1 MLLSIVMMIKNEEK
15 YLSKTL
21 NALEPLMNNINS
33 ELIILDTGSTDKS
46 IEIAKRYTD
55 NIYFAKWN
63 NNFADMRN
71 LSISY
76 ASGEWILILDADEE
90 LVSYEKIFDFFNS
103 SLCKSYNCASIELKN
118 IICEDNNTFDK
129 ASVPRLFKNEEGFRY
144 EGAIHEQ
151 PIYRKPLYNNVAS
164 FNHYGYM
171 FSDEEIRQKKL
182 KRNEAI
188 LISEINEKPENP
200 YLYYQL
206 GRNYI
211 NLGEKEEALSYMEK
225 SYDMYK
231 NRGVDYIPVKSDIA
245 ELYLQLGQY
254 EKCKKICL
262 NYIKKDD
269 KNIDIYYYLAVS
281 QEYLRSYEESLRN
294 YKRYIFLMENYELSS
309 QANNVYC
316 MAETVSFKETVEIKI
331 IELYYKLEM
340 YEQVVYETKNYQI
353 NKLKKVYSIV
363 FFSLY
368 KLNREEEILKIYNN
382 ILHSDIEKNYF
393 TLSIEE
399 VILAVKKTDRARIYE
414 ILSKTDGNYA
424 VLSQV
429 RLGKVHTCNKYNEIL
444 LEEQEEFYGDLIYYG
459 LKQGNSLLDM
469 LSGISN
475 ISINN
480 YLHYLITKRRD
491 CILDLY
497 NYLMDLPN
505 TLMVNK
511 LRTYALLSKY
521 LLLKGGLKGEKY
533 KNLFLMYIKYSYDY
547 IKQVY
552 NESFTDEELLKV
564 VSKEEDI
571 FIISIN
577 ITQKLKNDNKLE
589 YIKKMRI
596 LLKNNP
602 NYKQGIEILIDM
614 LKRDLDESDELKKLK
629 VDYKKL
635 IENSINTGNIQ
646 EAKNMIEEYEGI
658 YEEDVEILNMKSII
672 EMINNNFCVAEKLL
686 RKSVLLDPNN
696 YNTNFN
702 IAYLKESTG
711 QLEDAI
717 KFYKNVLMNCK
728 DEGTILEIN
737 NRINSICKK

>member
-1 MLLSIVMMIKNEEK
+1 MLLSIVMMMKNEEEHLDRT
-15 YLSKTL
+15 LS
-21 NALEPLMNNINS
+21 ALKPLINDINS

-46 IEIAKRYTD
+46 VEIAKRYTD
-55 NIYFAKWN
+55 NLYFAKWN
-63 NNFADMRN
+63 DNFADMRN

-76 ASGEWILILDADEE
+76 SSGDWILIIDADEE
-90 LVSYEKIFDFFNS
+90 LISYERMIEFFNS
-103 SLCKSYNCASIELKN
+103 NLYKNYNCASIELKN
-118 IICEDNNTFDK
+118 IMCEDGDTYDK
-129 ASVPRLFKNEEGFRY
+129 ASVPRLFRNEDSFRY

-151 PIYRKPLYNNVAS
+151 PIYRNPLYNNIAS

-171 FSDEEIRQKKL
+171 FSDEEIKQKKL

-188 LISEINEKPENP
+188 LMSEINKSPEDP
-200 YLYYQL
+200 YIYYQL
-206 GRNYI
+206 GRNYTA
-211 NLGEKEEALSYMEK
+211 LGEKEEALSYIEK
-225 SYDMYK
+225 AHDMYK
-231 NRGVDYIPVKSDIA
+231 KKGLNYIPVKSDLASLYI
-245 ELYLQLGQY
+245 ELGYY
-254 EKCKKICL
+254 DKCSKVCL
-262 NYIKKDD
+262 NYIEKDD

-281 QEYLRSYEESLRN
+281 QEYLRRYEESLKN

-340 YEQVVYETKNYQI
+340 YEQVINETKDYEI
-353 NKLKKVYSIV
+353 DKLKKVYSVV

-368 KLNREEEILKIYNN
+368 KLNREEEILEIYNKTSS
-382 ILHSDIEKNYF
+382 SDIEKKYF
-393 TLSIEE
+393 KKRIEDM
-399 VILAVKKTDRARIYE
+399 ILAVKKSDRVRIYKV
-414 ILSKTDGNYA
+414 LSKIDGNYGT
-424 VLSQV
+424 LNQV
-429 RLGKVHTCNKYNEIL
+429 RLGKTLACKEYNEIL
-444 LEEQEEFYGDLIYYG
+444 LGEKEEFYSDLIYYG
-459 LKQGNSLLDM
+459 LKQEIDLLDM

-475 ISINN
+475 IQVNN
-480 YLHYLITKRRD
+480 YLYYLIVRRRD
-491 CILDLY
+491 CIIDLY
-497 NYLMDLPN
+497 NYLIDLPS
-505 TLMVNK
+505 TLELKK
-511 LRTYALLSKY
+511 LSIYMSLSKY
-521 LLLKGGLKGEKY
+521 LLLNGGLKGEKY

-552 NESFTDEELLKV
+552 NENFTDEELLEV
-564 VSKEEDI
+564 VSMEDDI

-577 ITQKLKNDNKLE
+577 IIQKLKNDNKLE
-589 YIKKMRI
+589 YIKKMRT

-614 LKRDLDESDELKKLK
+614 LKRELDESDELKKLK
-629 VDYKKL
+629 VDYKKF

-672 EMINNNFCVAEKLL
+672 EMINNNFSAAEKLL

>member
-1 MLLSIVMMIKNEEK
+1 MLLSIVMMMKNEEEHLDRT
-15 YLSKTL
+15 LS
-21 NALEPLMNNINS
+21 ALKPLINDINS

-46 IEIAKRYTD
+46 VEIAKRYTD
-55 NIYFAKWN
+55 NLYFAKWN
-63 NNFADMRN
+63 DNFADMRN

-76 ASGEWILILDADEE
+76 SSGDWILIIDADEE
-90 LVSYEKIFDFFNS
+90 LISYERMIEFFNS
-103 SLCKSYNCASIELKN
+103 NLYKNYNCASIELKN
-118 IICEDNNTFDK
+118 IMCEDGDTYDK
-129 ASVPRLFKNEEGFRY
+129 ASVPRLFRNEDSFRY

-151 PIYRKPLYNNVAS
+151 PIYRNPLYNNIAS

-171 FSDEEIRQKKL
+171 FSDEEIKQKKL

-188 LISEINEKPENP
+188 LMSEINKSPEDP
-200 YLYYQL
+200 YIYYQL
-206 GRNYI
+206 GRNYTA
-211 NLGEKEEALSYMEK
+211 LGEKEEALSYIEK
-225 SYDMYK
+225 AHDMYK
-231 NRGVDYIPVKSDIA
+231 KKGLNYIPVKSDLASLYI
-245 ELYLQLGQY
+245 ELGYY
-254 EKCKKICL
+254 DKCSKVCL
-262 NYIKKDD
+262 NYIEKDD

-281 QEYLRSYEESLRN
+281 QEYLRRYEESLKN

-340 YEQVVYETKNYQI
+340 YEQVINETKDYEI
-353 NKLKKVYSIV
+353 DKLKKVYSVV

-368 KLNREEEILKIYNN
+368 KLNREEEILEIYNKTSS
-382 ILHSDIEKNYF
+382 SDIEKKYF
-393 TLSIEE
+393 KKRIEDM
-399 VILAVKKTDRARIYE
+399 ILAVKKSDRVRIYKV
-414 ILSKTDGNYA
+414 LSKIDGIYGTLN
-424 VLSQV
+424 QV
-429 RLGKVHTCNKYNEIL
+429 RLGKGLTCNEYNEIL
-444 LEEQEEFYGDLIYYG
+444 LDEREEFYSDLIYYG
-459 LKQGNSLLDM
+459 LKQEIDLLDM
-469 LSGISN
+469 LDGISN
-475 ISINN
+475 IQVDN
-480 YLHYLITKRRD
+480 YLYYLIVRRRD
-491 CILDLY
+491 CIIDLY
-497 NYLMDLPN
+497 NYLIDLPS
-505 TLMVNK
+505 TLELKK
-511 LRTYALLSKY
+511 LSIYTQLSKY
-521 LLLKGGLKGEKY
+521 LLLSGGLKGEKY

-552 NESFTDEELLKV
+552 NENFTDEELLEV
-564 VSKEEDI
+564 VSREEDI
-571 FIISIN
+571 FIIGIN
-577 ITQKLKNDNKLE
+577 IIQKLKNDNKLE

-614 LKRDLDESDELKKLK
+614 LKRELDESDELKKLK
-629 VDYKKL
+629 LDYKKL

-672 EMINNNFCVAEKLL
+672 EMINNNFSAAEKLL

-728 DEGTILEIN
+728 DEGIILEIN